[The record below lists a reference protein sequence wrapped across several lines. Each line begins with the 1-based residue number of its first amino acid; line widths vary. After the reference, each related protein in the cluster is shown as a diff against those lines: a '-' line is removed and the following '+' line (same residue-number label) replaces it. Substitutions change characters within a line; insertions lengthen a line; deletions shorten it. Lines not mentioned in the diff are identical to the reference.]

1 MKSMTGYGRAT
12 AVLGARTLTV
22 QVSSVNRKTLDLG
35 ISLPEEWES
44 LEPAIGEAVRAVAS
58 RGKINVRIELT
69 GSEAARELA
78 WSDGPVSAALDK
90 LAEYSARRGIA
101 FVPTT
106 ELVWAI
112 ASAQRKPVEFPGAEE
127 AQPVL
132 LPTLGEALHAFGKMR
147 AQEGATLLA
156 DLLARLAL
164 LRQHLE
170 EVAAR
175 APLVAP
181 AYREILGK
189 RLREAGLEIAVD
201 DERILKEIAIFA
213 DRCDI
218 TEEITRFRSHLDQFE
233 ALLRSSGEIGRKAEF
248 LLQELG
254 RETNTT
260 GAKANDLAISRRV
273 IELKNELE
281 RIREQIANVE

>member
-22 QVSSVNRKTLDLG
+22 QVSSVNRKTLDLA
-35 ISLPEEWES
+35 ISLPEEWEP

-58 RGKINVRIELT
+58 RGKINVRLELT
-69 GSEAARELA
+69 GSEAVRELA
-78 WSDGPVSAALDK
+78 WSDDTVSAALDK
-90 LAEYSARRGIA
+90 LAAYSARRGIA

-106 ELVWAI
+106 ELLWSI
-112 ASAQRKPVEFPGAEE
+112 ASAQRKQVELPDAEE
-127 AQPVL
+127 ARPVV
-132 LPTLGEALHAFGKMR
+132 LPALGEALHAFAEMR
-147 AQEGATLLA
+147 AREGATLLA

-218 TEEITRFRSHLDQFE
+218 SEELTRFRSHLDQFE
-233 ALLRSSGEIGRKAEF
+233 ALLRSPGEIGRKAEF